1 MAGDVVAM
9 LAMAAKY
16 QELSKVAADPAQR
29 EKLRQYAALYLE
41 MAAQANAGQTLAM
54 TQAARPS
61 RY

>member
-1 MAGDVVAM
+1 M